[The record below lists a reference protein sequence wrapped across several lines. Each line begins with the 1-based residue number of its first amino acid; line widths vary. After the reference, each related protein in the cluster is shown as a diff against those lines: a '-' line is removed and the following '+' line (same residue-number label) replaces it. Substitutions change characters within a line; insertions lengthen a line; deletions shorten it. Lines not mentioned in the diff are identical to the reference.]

1 MEEGKSSL
9 ETKGSGKMELIAVKI
24 FLPGKTCIRL

>member
-1 MEEGKSSL
+1 MEEEKLIGDQRP
-9 ETKGSGKMELIAVKI
+9 GKMELIAVKI